1 MVPRMN
7 QSQTCEPPQWHA
19 RLGATPMSEQLSPIP
34 WLDVL
39 LIVALVAIN
48 GVLSMSELAIVSSR
62 EARLKALAKSGSRG
76 AQCSLDLASDPGRFL
91 STVQSGIT
99 LISIIAGA
107 FSGASLG
114 EPTAQR
120 IQLTGL
126 DPETAHTVGFG
137 VVIVLTTFATLVV
150 GEIVPKQVALRSPEP
165 IAVAMSRPML
175 WLSKITAPF
184 VWLLNTSSSLI
195 FRALGL
201 DRESKNQV
209 TAEEL
214 HLVVAEAQTAG
225 VLEEDERAMISGI
238 VRLADRPVREVMTP
252 RTEVDWIDLGSSPDE
267 VRQALLNTAHN
278 RLPVAQGSIENIVG
292 VIQTRDVLACMLE
305 GRAIDLNRLCRKAP
319 VIPDL
324 MDAMDAL
331 VVLRSAEVPL
341 ALVHDE
347 YGHLEGIVTPGS
359 ILAALA
365 GTFAHDVEQG
375 EEPPLV
381 ERDDGSWL
389 VSGAASADLLSDRL
403 GVRMP
408 HDRDYST
415 VAGFALS
422 VLKHLPDTGEVFK
435 HDGWSFEIVDMDG
448 RKIDTLIASRP
459 RKRGAESEAE
469 AVG

>member
-1 MVPRMN
+1 
-7 QSQTCEPPQWHA
+7 
-19 RLGATPMSEQLSPIP
+19 L
-34 WLDVL
+34 
-39 LIVALVAIN
+39 N
-48 GVLSMSELAIVSSR
+48 GVLAMSELAIVSSR
-62 EARLKALAKSGSRG
+62 EARLKAMAKSGSGG
-76 AQCSLDLASDPGRFL
+76 AKVALDLAADPGRFL

-99 LISIIAGA
+99 LIAIFAGA
-107 FSGASLG
+107 FSGEKLG
-114 EPTAQR
+114 QPTAER
-120 IQLTGL
+120 MQLLGL
-126 DPETAHTVGFG
+126 DPNTAHTVGFG
-137 VVIVLTTFATLVV
+137 IVIVLTTYVSLVI
-150 GEIVPKQVALRSPEP
+150 GEIVPKQIALRSPEP
-165 IAVAMSRPML
+165 IAVVMSRPMR
-175 WLSKITAPF
+175 WLSVVTAPF
-184 VWLLNTSSSLI
+184 VWVLERSSALI
-195 FRALGL
+195 FKVFGF

-252 RTEVDWIDLGSSPDE
+252 RTEIDWIDVASTADE
-267 VRQALLNTAHN
+267 IRDALLETPHS
-278 RLPVAQGSIENIVG
+278 RVPVADGAVENIVG
-292 VIQTRDVLACMLE
+292 VIQTRDVMAALLQ
-305 GRAIDLNRLCRKAP
+305 GRSIDLKHLCLSAP

-331 VVLRSAEVPL
+331 AVLRAADVPL

-347 YGHLEGIVTPGS
+347 YGHLDGIVTPGS

-389 VSGAASADLLSDRL
+389 VSGAASADLLADRL
-403 GVRMP
+403 GVNLP
-408 HDRDYST
+408 DERDYST

-422 VLKHLPDTGEVFK
+422 VLKHLPETGEKFR

-448 RKIDTLIASRP
+448 RKIDKLIASRP
-459 RKRGAESEAE
+459 RKKPAESEAE

>member
-1 MVPRMN
+1 
-7 QSQTCEPPQWHA
+7 
-19 RLGATPMSEQLSPIP
+19 MSDHLAPIP

-39 LIVALVAIN
+39 LILALIALN

-62 EARLKALAKSGSRG
+62 EARLKAMAKNGRGG
-76 AQCSLDLASDPGRFL
+76 AQCALDLAADPGRFL

-99 LISIIAGA
+99 LISIFAGA

-114 EPTAQR
+114 EPVAQR
-120 IQLTGL
+120 VQALGL
-126 DPETAHTVGFG
+126 EAETAHTVGFG
-137 VVIVLTTFATLVV
+137 LVIFMTTYVSLVI
-150 GEIVPKQVALRSPEP
+150 GEIVPKQFALRSPEP
-165 IAVAMSRPML
+165 IAVLMSRPL
-175 WLSKITAPF
+175 RVLSRITAPF
-184 VWLLNTSSSLI
+184 VWLLDRSSRLI
-195 FRALGL
+195 FNLLGL
-201 DRESKNQV
+201 NRESRNQV

-252 RTEVDWIDLGSSPDE
+252 RTEIDWIDVASSPDE
-267 VRQALLNTAHN
+267 IRQALLDTPHS
-278 RLPVAQGSIENIVG
+278 RIPVATGAVEDIVG
-292 VIQTRDVLACMLE
+292 VIQTRDVLAAVLE
-305 GRAIDLNRLCRKAP
+305 GRVLDLNHLCRTAP

-331 VVLRSAEVPL
+331 AVLRASDVPL

-375 EEPPLV
+375 EEPPLL
-381 ERDDGSWL
+381 EREDGSWL
-389 VSGAASADLLSDRL
+389 VSGAASADILSDRL
-403 GVRMP
+403 GVNLP
-408 HDRDYST
+408 SERDYST

-422 VLKHLPDTGEVFK
+422 VLKHLPETGEKFR

-448 RKIDTLIASRP
+448 RKIDKLIASQP
-459 RKRGAESEAE
+459 RRKPAQTPAE
-469 AVG
+469 AAG

>member
-1 MVPRMN
+1 
-7 QSQTCEPPQWHA
+7 
-19 RLGATPMSEQLSPIP
+19 MSDHILPIP

-39 LIVALVAIN
+39 LIVALICVN

-62 EARLKALAKSGSRG
+62 EARLKAMARTGSRG
-76 AQCSLDLASDPGRFL
+76 AQCALDLASEPGRFL

-99 LISIIAGA
+99 LISIINGA

-114 EPTAQR
+114 GPVAQR
-120 IQLTGL
+120 FETLGL
-126 DPETAHTVGFG
+126 GREAAHTVGFG
-137 VVIVLTTFATLVV
+137 LVIVLITFASLVV
-150 GEIVPKQVALRSPEP
+150 GEIVPKQFALRSPEP
-165 IAVAMSRPML
+165 IAVVMARPML

-184 VWLLNTSSSLI
+184 VWLLDKSSLLI
-195 FRALGL
+195 FRLLGL
-201 DRESKNQV
+201 DRESKNHV

-225 VLEEDERAMISGI
+225 VLEESERAIISGI

-252 RTEVDWIDLGSSPDE
+252 RTDVDWIDIDATQDQIREIVLES
-267 VRQALLNTAHN
+267 AHS
-278 RLPVAQGSIENIVG
+278 RLPVAKGSVENIVG
-292 VIQTRDVLACMLE
+292 VIQIRDVLAATFECRPIEL
-305 GRAIDLNRLCRKAP
+305 RQLCKKAP

-331 VVLRSAEVPL
+331 AVLRNADVPL

-347 YGHLEGIVTPGS
+347 YGHLDGIVTPGS

-365 GTFAHDVEQG
+365 GTFAHDIEQG

-381 ERDDGSWL
+381 EREDGSWL
-389 VSGAASADLLSDRL
+389 VSGAASADLLVDRL

-408 HDRDYST
+408 DDRDYST

-422 VLKHLPDTGEVFK
+422 VLKHLPETGETFK

-448 RKIDTLIASRP
+448 RKIDKLIASP
-459 RKRGAESEAE
+459 PKRRQARAVAE
-469 AVG
+469 AVT

>member
-1 MVPRMN
+1 
-7 QSQTCEPPQWHA
+7 
-19 RLGATPMSEQLSPIP
+19 MSDHLAPIP
-34 WLDVL
+34 WLDVI
-39 LIVALVAIN
+39 LILALVTLN
-48 GVLSMSELAIVSSR
+48 GVLSMSELAIVSAR
-62 EARLKALAKSGSRG
+62 EARLKAMAKSGSGG
-76 AQCSLDLASDPGRFL
+76 ARCALELASDPGRFL

-99 LISIIAGA
+99 LISIFAGA

-114 EPTAQR
+114 EPTSQR
-120 IQLTGL
+120 LEALGL
-126 DPETAHTVGFG
+126 QPETAHTVGFG
-137 VVIVLTTFATLVV
+137 LVIVLTTYVSLVI
-150 GEIVPKQVALRSPEP
+150 GEIVPKQIALRSPEP
-165 IAVAMSRPML
+165 IAVVMSRPMR
-175 WLSKITAPF
+175 WLSVITAPF
-184 VWLLNTSSSLI
+184 VWVLERSSALI
-195 FRALGL
+195 FKLLGL

-252 RTEVDWIDLGSSPDE
+252 RTEIDWIDVGATPDE
-267 VRQALLNTAHN
+267 IRQALLDSPHS
-278 RLPVAQGSIENIVG
+278 RLPVADGAVENIVG
-292 VIQTRDVLACMLE
+292 VIQTRDVLAAALE
-305 GRAIDLNRLCRKAP
+305 GRPMDLNRLCRSAP

-331 VVLRSAEVPL
+331 AVLRAAEVPL

-347 YGHLEGIVTPGS
+347 YGHLDGIVTPGS

-381 ERDDGSWL
+381 ERDDGTWL

-403 GVRMP
+403 GVNLP
-408 HDRDYST
+408 NERDYST
-415 VAGFALS
+415 AAGFALS
-422 VLKHLPDTGEVFK
+422 VLKHLPETGEKFRF
-435 HDGWSFEIVDMDG
+435 DGWSFEIVDMDG
-448 RKIDTLIASRP
+448 RKIDKLLASRP
-459 RKRGAESEAE
+459 RRKAAESEVE